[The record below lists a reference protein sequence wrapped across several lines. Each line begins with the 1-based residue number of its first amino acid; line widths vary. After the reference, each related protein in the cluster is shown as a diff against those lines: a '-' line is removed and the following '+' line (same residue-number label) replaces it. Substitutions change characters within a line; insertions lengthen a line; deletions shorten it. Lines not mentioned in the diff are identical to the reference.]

1 MEINVHRNKK
11 LKKRN
16 ASHPHTHTYLSS
28 SHSPTRLSKLNSST
42 PTFQLGLPTQTLEL
56 ELSISEST
64 FHFALY
70 RRFIKVDTRSCDD
83 DACD

>member
-1 MEINVHRNKK
+1 MEINFHRNKK
-11 LKKRN
+11 LKKTKRL
-16 ASHPHTHTYLSS
+16 ASTHTYLSS

-42 PTFQLGLPTQTLEL
+42 PTFQLGLPTQTLQL